1 MRKVIAIL
9 IAVCFVLSM
18 TAAAASAHS
27 TKNSYN
33 NYKYTKITKTI
44 TKQEAN
50 LFNTQN
56 NKVSNTIV
64 NLGDNYAKGTSGVK
78 AGSSNYIK
86 TTATNENINTVTQTI
101 LKM

>member
-33 NYKYTKITKTI
+33 HKYTKITKTTI
-44 TKQEAN
+44 AKQEAN
-50 LFNTQN
+50 LYN
-56 NKVSNTIV
+56 NQKNQVTTTIL
-64 NLGDNYAKGTSGVK
+64 NLGDNYAKGTYGVK
-78 AGSSNYIK
+78 AGNFNSIV
-86 TTATNENINTVTQTI
+86 TTAANKNENTVNQII
-101 LKM
+101 LQ

>member
-9 IAVCFVLSM
+9 LAVCFVLSM

-27 TKNSYN
+27 VKNSYN